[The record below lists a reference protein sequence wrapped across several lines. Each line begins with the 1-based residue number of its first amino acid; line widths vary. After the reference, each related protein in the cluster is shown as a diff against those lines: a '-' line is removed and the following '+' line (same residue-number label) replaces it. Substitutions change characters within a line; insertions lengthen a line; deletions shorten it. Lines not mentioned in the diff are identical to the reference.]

1 MRFQAP
7 RGTHDVLPQNSWAWQ
22 WVEQT
27 FRSHASLYGYQEI
40 RTPMFEEFELFV
52 RSSGET
58 SDVVSK
64 EMYDFEDKGGRH
76 IALKPENTASSIR
89 AYLEHHLGIA
99 TQATRL
105 YYIAPIFRY
114 GRPQKGR
121 LRQHHQLGLELI
133 GVSTPEA
140 DAEIIE
146 MTVRFYEL
154 LGLKGLKVLL
164 NSIGR
169 DSCRAAYRE
178 IVLSHFRGYLESL
191 DDEGRAKALK
201 NPLRLLDMKDPS
213 AQELAQTVPSILD
226 YLEPDSRG
234 RFEQLQALLR
244 EATVEYEIAPSIVR
258 GLDYYTD
265 TVFEVQS
272 ESLGAQSSLCG
283 GGRYDG
289 LVEQLGGPSTP
300 AVGVGMGIE
309 RALMVLET
317 EAVVPDSTGSLTYI
331 VAATDSAREAIRT
344 VARSLRTAGKQV
356 IIDLGTK
363 NMKSQLKDADRL
375 HARKVCIIGEDELE
389 TGSAIVRDM
398 VSGDQLLVPLERL
411 DASL

>member
-244 EATVEYEIAPSIVR
+244 EATIEYEIAPSIVR

>member
-309 RALMVLET
+309 RALMVLEA
-317 EAVVPDSTGSLTYI
+317 EAAVPDSSESLTYI

>member
-7 RGTHDVLPQNSWAWQ
+7 RGTHDVLPQDSWAWQ

-89 AYLEHHLGIA
+89 AYLEHHLGMA

-133 GVSTPEA
+133 GVNSPEA

-244 EATVEYEIAPSIVR
+244 EATVEFEIAPSIVR

-309 RALMVLET
+309 RALMVLEA
-317 EAVVPDSTGSLTYI
+317 EAVVPDSTESLTYI

-356 IIDLGTK
+356 VIDLGTK

-375 HARKVCIIGEDELE
+375 HARKVCIIGDDELA

>member
-7 RGTHDVLPQNSWAWQ
+7 RGTHDVLPQDSWAWQ

-133 GVSTPEA
+133 GVSSPEA

-213 AQELAQTVPSILD
+213 AQEVAQTVPSILD

-244 EATVEYEIAPSIVR
+244 EATVEFEIAPSIVR

-309 RALMVLET
+309 RALMVLEA
-317 EAVVPDSTGSLTYI
+317 EAAVPDSSESLTYI

-356 IIDLGTK
+356 VIDLGTK

-375 HARKVCIIGEDELE
+375 HARKVCIIGENELA

-398 VSGDQLLVPLERL
+398 VSGDQLLVPIDRL

>member
-1 MRFQAP
+1 
-7 RGTHDVLPQNSWAWQ
+7 
-22 WVEQT
+22 
-27 FRSHASLYGYQEI
+27 
-40 RTPMFEEFELFV
+40 MFEEFELFV

-89 AYLEHHLGIA
+89 AYLEHHLGMA

-133 GVSTPEA
+133 GVNSPEA

-244 EATVEYEIAPSIVR
+244 EATVEFEIAPSIVR

-309 RALMVLET
+309 RALMVLEA
-317 EAVVPDSTGSLTYI
+317 EAVVPDSTESLTYI

-356 IIDLGTK
+356 VIDLGTK

-375 HARKVCIIGEDELE
+375 HARKVCIIGDDELA

>member
-309 RALMVLET
+309 RALMVLEA
-317 EAVVPDSTGSLTYI
+317 EAAVPDSSESLTYI

-398 VSGDQLLVPLERL
+398 VSGDQLLVPMDRL

>member
-289 LVEQLGGPSTP
+289 FVEQLGGPSTP

-309 RALMVLET
+309 RALMVLEA
-317 EAVVPDSTGSLTYI
+317 EAAVPDSSESLTYI

-398 VSGDQLLVPLERL
+398 VSGDQLLVPMDRL

>member
-7 RGTHDVLPQNSWAWQ
+7 RGTHDVLPQDSWAWQ

-89 AYLEHHLGIA
+89 AYLEHHLGMA

-201 NPLRLLDMKDPS
+201 NPLRLLDLKDPS

-244 EATVEYEIAPSIVR
+244 EATVEFEIAPSIVR

-317 EAVVPDSTGSLTYI
+317 EAAVPDSFVSLTYI

-356 IIDLGTK
+356 VTDLGTK

-375 HARKVCIIGEDELE
+375 HARKVCIIGDDELA